1 MSRAGPTR
9 PARGAPR
16 LALALGGD
24 KAKLISRRL
33 GRGRPAASLRLRTT
47 PANAAFGHPGS
58 VFDPGRARQPR
69 ILLSPARFLADCA
82 AKSYKFIMRRL
93 ALAVATVAWQAACLI
108 PGAQA
113 QDDVVQ
119 CDAFYRNSDGS
130 WTATQSVF
138 LPGTKMV
145 SRVGGV
151 FRRGVLVDGHD
162 VAAALDKACPNPA
175 TSPPAAAQ
183 TQPPRAS
190 LSKFADA
197 NGTIDVTRLTC
208 ADLADT
214 SDEEADLLLAW
225 YGYPSNG
232 PAKRRFFNMAHLR
245 SAMHGVVDY
254 CKTHRDQNLVR
265 VMDLMSK

>member
-1 MSRAGPTR
+1 
-9 PARGAPR
+9 
-16 LALALGGD
+16 
-24 KAKLISRRL
+24 
-33 GRGRPAASLRLRTT
+33 
-47 PANAAFGHPGS
+47 
-58 VFDPGRARQPR
+58 
-69 ILLSPARFLADCA
+69 
-82 AKSYKFIMRRL
+82 MRRL
-93 ALAVATVAWQAACLI
+93 ALAVAMVAWQAACLI

-151 FRRGVLVDGHD
+151 FRPGVLVDGHD
-162 VAAALDKACPNPA
+162 VAAALDKACPNPT

-183 TQPPRAS
+183 TRPPRAS

-214 SDEEADLLLAW
+214 SDEEADFVA
-225 YGYPSNG
+225 
-232 PAKRRFFNMAHLR
+232 R
-245 SAMHGVVDY
+245 
-254 CKTHRDQNLVR
+254 LVR
-265 VMDLMSK
+265 LPVERPRKETLL